1 MKNEKKSNNNNK
13 YFFTLTFLYR
23 RNYILLGNTF
33 GKTQFILL
41 HLFDSFLTWQIIG
54 NTVRKHQYPLRYE
67 LVSQTPCVGCIF
79 RQIQIAIDRSRQQWI
94 IFSFFISEKYP
105 QFRKKQTH
113 LLETIFRSLHTSN
126 RIYLLR
132 NCFSNYVYLKDM
144 YITSKGIRKTLF
156 ILVLRIFLICKLL
169 NFTAVFTKKKY

>member
-23 RNYILLGNTF
+23 RNYILLGNIF

-79 RQIQIAIDRSRQQWI
+79 RQIQIDLDSNGQIQIAIDY
-94 IFSFFISEKYP
+94 FFFFISEKYL
-105 QFRKKQTH
+105 QFRKKKK
-113 LLETIFRSLHTSN
+113 
-126 RIYLLR
+126 RIYQR
-132 NCFSNYVYLKDM
+132 QFFVHSIQVTASTYSEIVFQTM
-144 YITSKGIRKTLF
+144 YTSRT
-156 ILVLRIFLICKLL
+156 C
-169 NFTAVFTKKKY
+169 T